1 MVLWPMVAEWL
12 GDRSD
17 ALLRLSGQ
25 QPRGDLPALRAGHPR
40 QHRILPRSRD
50 FH

>member
-1 MVLWPMVAEWL
+1 VTHVVADWL

-17 ALLRLSGQ
+17 ALLRLSGE
-25 QPRGDLPALRAGHPR
+25 QPRGGLPAPRPGHPR